1 MGTQQRRYAIYRE
14 VYMKNDDSGLLLV
27 LRRLLSGPLTK
38 ASALHLA
45 EATVA
50 SQEMPHGYHCHD
62 AWELFCPLNANLRF
76 VTAGRRPVN
85 IPAGHLLIVPCGC
98 WHIAVDQLRQPARLR
113 LFIMNLPGAEAACGQ
128 LSTGSSKIRQGMTL
142 SPAELAVWSTCA
154 GSRPAAL
161 IEQAVQAMQSGD
173 WGRERAAGLLRVLV
187 AAAAEA
193 ILHLHD
199 ERQSLD
205 ARRVADAQ
213 LYLQAHYFEAGLS
226 IPQVARAVG
235 LSASHLAAVFRN
247 TTGRTLHQTLLD
259 LRLRRANELLLRS
272 SLSIKEIAVLTGW
285 RNQLYFSAA
294 YRRRHGQ
301 PPSALRP
308 KSRRR

>member
-1 MGTQQRRYAIYRE
+1 MGMQQRRYAIYWE
-14 VYMKNDDSGLLLV
+14 VYMKNDDKALLPD
-27 LRRLLSGPLTK
+27 LRRLLTSTLTK
-38 ASALHLA
+38 AGALHLA
-45 EATVA
+45 QGTVT
-50 SQEMPHGYHCHD
+50 SGEMPHGYHCHD
-62 AWELFCPLNANLRF
+62 AWELFCPLQSGLRF
-76 VTAGRRPVN
+76 IAAGRRPIIV
-85 IPAGHLLIVPCGC
+85 PAGDLLIVPSGC
-98 WHIAVDQLRQPARLR
+98 WHLTVDQLRQPARLR
-113 LFIMNLPGAEAACGQ
+113 LVVMNLPGADAPYGR
-128 LSTGSSKIRQGMTL
+128 LSTGSTKFREGVTL

-154 GSRPAAL
+154 GAPPSAL
-161 IEQAVQAMQSGD
+161 IEQVVQALRSGD
-173 WGRERAAGLLRVLV
+173 WGRERAIGLLRVLV

-199 ERQSLD
+199 DRQSLD

-213 LYLQAHYFEAGLS
+213 MYLQSNYFKPELS
-226 IPQVARAVG
+226 IPSVARALG
-235 LSASHLAAVFRN
+235 LSTSHLAAVFRN

-301 PPSALRP
+301 PPSALRR
-308 KSRRR
+308 KSR